1 MNFSG
6 ETIQCGEW
14 DIQNRPSACS
24 ALIRN
29 ATRTNRNGHCCL
41 SNRFMNSTFFH
52 PPFSRLDSVKLSA
65 NGKKWKKN
73 HPKFTQFIIEWP
85 HSFHKLNNS
94 NITKAQMAILLFHNW
109 CDRRAKTGEKNEPKK
124 PTDQFADRSRQTKC
138 QTFPKMQIELKP
150 NKKRSIIF
158 ALFQIISNSANSKK
172 KKLVDEKNE
181 KKKTVSLFVRPGI
194 ERLNQLFCRFEAKLT
209 RK

>member
-14 DIQNRPSACS
+14 DIQNRPTACS

-41 SNRFMNSTFFH
+41 SNRFMNSTFFL
-52 PPFSRLDSVKLSA
+52 PPFSRSDSVKLSA
-65 NGKKWKKN
+65 NGTKMEKKSEKN

-124 PTDQFADRSRQTKC
+124 PTDQFADRPQ
-138 QTFPKMQIELKP
+138 PP
-150 NKKRSIIF
+150 NEMPNISQNANWIKAKQKALDHFRS
-158 ALFQIISNSANSKK
+158 LSN
-172 KKLVDEKNE
+172 
-181 KKKTVSLFVRPGI
+181 
-194 ERLNQLFCRFEAKLT
+194 RF
-209 RK
+209 